1 MGDDPV
7 QNLTRVLT
15 RIERRVGELA
25 GRADTQDERVG
36 ELAGRADTQ
45 DERVGELG
53 TLVRQLA
60 ADVTAYARAAQSQ
73 PPAPEAGDGEDP
85 SLTPWL
91 LDEDPAHAE
100 AELTDLADWVD
111 RVYLWYPD
119 ADLPSCWA
127 SHPAAV
133 TELQWLRHCHRIV
146 HEGEAA
152 SWRAAGE
159 WHERLRPGVV
169 RRLTATASCDLSRHS
184 DGPRRTAPAVPVAAV
199 ARTWALAQRTPTPT
213 PQQLD
218 TAQTYDDNHD
228 HTTDV
233 R

>member
-15 RIERRVGELA
+15 RIERRVGGLADRVGELG
-25 GRADTQDERVG
+25 GRADTQDG
-36 ELAGRADTQ
+36 Q
-45 DERVGELG
+45 VGELG

-60 ADVTAYARAAQSQ
+60 ADVTAYARTAQSQ

-100 AELTDLADWVD
+100 AELTDLTDWVD

-119 ADLPSCWA
+119 ANLPSCWA
-127 SHPAAV
+127 WHPAAV

-146 HEGEAA
+146 HVGEAA
-152 SWRAAGE
+152 SWRAVGE

-184 DGPRRTAPAVPVAAV
+184 DGPRRTAPAFPVAAV

>member
-15 RIERRVGELA
+15 RIERRVGGLADRVGELG
-25 GRADTQDERVG
+25 GRADTQDGRVG
-36 ELAGRADTQ
+36 ELDTLLQ
-45 DERVGELG
+45 
-53 TLVRQLA
+53 QLA

-152 SWRAAGE
+152 SWRAVGE

-169 RRLTATASCDLSRHS
+169 RRLTATASCDLSRHG
-184 DGPRRTAPAVPVAAV
+184 DRPRRAAPAVPVAAV

-218 TAQTYDDNHD
+218 TAQTYDDDHD